1 MNPEYEFQKETTER
15 QKQMKPLFTFVF
27 ALGISALSGL
37 DYPQIR
43 NARNLE
49 KEKRWDEAIALYEK
63 LASETVEEKDVQQYI
78 QWAIAAALS
87 KKDRDLALRLAQ
99 SVKNPDR
106 KLFVMS
112 TVLTPAEIVKQ
123 MSERDLARFPDDIRS
138 DMFSIRGTAYYSL
151 KQYDNALRDY
161 ETALKTPGGQ
171 AMRLGWA
178 AYYSGII
185 HEQKKERGKAI
196 DAYRNALALSK
207 GDYAWRCLA
216 LLRLSEMLIED
227 GKSAEACRLFEPVSR
242 LSGKKGYWA
251 VRLNH
256 GYAAALAASGR
267 KVEAV
272 RILDAAMKNAP
283 DEADRKKIKKQLDR
297 LTENLL

>member
-1 MNPEYEFQKETTER
+1 
-15 QKQMKPLFTFVF
+15 MKPFFTLAF

-49 KEKRWDEAIALYEK
+49 KEKRWDEAVALYEK
-63 LASETVEEKDVQQYI
+63 LASETVEEKDAQQYI
-78 QWAIAAALS
+78 QWAVAAALS
-87 KKDRDLALRLAQ
+87 KKDRALALRLAK

-106 KLFVMS
+106 RLFVIC
-112 TVLTPAEIVKQ
+112 TVLTPAEIVEQ
-123 MSERDLARFPDDIRS
+123 TAECDPVRFPEDLRS

-151 KQYDNALRDY
+151 KQYGNALRDF
-161 ETALKTPGGQ
+161 ESALKTPGGQ
-171 AMRLGWA
+171 AKRQGWA

-185 HEQKKERGKAI
+185 HEQRKERGKAV

-216 LLRLSEMLIED
+216 LLRLSAMLIED

-242 LSGKKGYWA
+242 LSGKKGYWG
-251 VRLNH
+251 VRLNL
-256 GYAAALAASGR
+256 GYAAALAANGR

-283 DEADRKKIKKQLDR
+283 NEPDRKEIGKQLDR

>member
-1 MNPEYEFQKETTER
+1 
-15 QKQMKPLFTFVF
+15 MKPFFTLAF

-49 KEKRWDEAIALYEK
+49 KEKRWDEAVALYEK
-63 LASETVEEKDVQQYI
+63 LASETVEEKDAQQYI
-78 QWAIAAALS
+78 QWAVAAALS
-87 KKDRDLALRLAQ
+87 KKDRALALRLAK

-106 KLFVMS
+106 RLFVIC
-112 TVLTPAEIVKQ
+112 TVLTPAEIVEQ
-123 MSERDLARFPDDIRS
+123 TAECDPVRFPEDLRS

-151 KQYDNALRDY
+151 KQYGNALRDF
-161 ETALKTPGGQ
+161 ESALKTPGGQ
-171 AMRLGWA
+171 ARRQGWA

-185 HEQKKERGKAI
+185 HEQRKERGKA
-196 DAYRNALALSK
+196 
-207 GDYAWRCLA
+207 
-216 LLRLSEMLIED
+216 IED

-242 LSGKKGYWA
+242 LSGKKGYWG
-251 VRLNH
+251 VRLNL

-283 DEADRKKIKKQLDR
+283 NETDRKEIGKQLER